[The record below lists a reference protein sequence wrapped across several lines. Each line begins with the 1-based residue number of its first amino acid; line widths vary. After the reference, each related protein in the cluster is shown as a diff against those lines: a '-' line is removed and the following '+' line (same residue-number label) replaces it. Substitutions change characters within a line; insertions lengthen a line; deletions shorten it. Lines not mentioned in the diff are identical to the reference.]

1 VTPGSSTPGADPPGP
16 ARSILFLIPSLAAG
30 GAERQLIGLAA
41 GLSRAGWRVRVLT
54 FYSGGAFA
62 RDLVEHGVAVES
74 LDRGGLLDLPGFAW
88 RLIRAVRRARPDIL
102 HPYLL
107 SPNIAS
113 ILLKP
118 FVPRARIVW
127 GVRASNMNLAHYGR
141 RASLI
146 FAVSCRLARFA
157 DLIICNS
164 TSGLEHHAERGY
176 PRRRMV
182 MIPNGIDHERFAPD
196 PAARRAIRAEWAAPD
211 SERLVGLVGRIDP
224 MKDHATFLRAARLVA
239 SERPDVRFVCVGHGP
254 AADRE
259 ALEQLTAE
267 LGLGDRVVWAGGRGD
282 LAAVHNAFD
291 LTVSSSAWG
300 EGFPNVVAEA
310 MATGVPCVVTDIG
323 DSAAVVGDTG
333 WVVPPGQPAE
343 LAAAMTAALANPA
356 ELARRGV
363 LARERVVRE
372 FSEDRRDR
380 TTAETLS
387 RLVERARPA
396 TG

>member
-1 VTPGSSTPGADPPGP
+1 VTLGTSTAAP

-41 GLSRAGWRVRVLT
+41 GLDRAGWRVRVLT
-54 FYSGGAFA
+54 FYGGGAFSGELLE
-62 RDLVEHGVAVES
+62 RGVAVES
-74 LDRGGLLDLPGFAW
+74 LDRRGLLDLPGFAW
-88 RLIRAVRRARPDIL
+88 RLIRSVRRDRPDIL

-107 SPNIAS
+107 APNIAS

-118 FVPRARIVW
+118 FVPRAQVVW
-127 GVRASNMNLAHYGR
+127 GVRASNMNLGHYGR
-141 RASLI
+141 RSSLI
-146 FAVSCRLARFA
+146 FALSCRLARFA

-182 MIPNGIDHERFAPD
+182 VIPNGIDLEAFAPD
-196 PAARRAIRAEWAAPD
+196 PAARRAIRAGWGVAD
-211 SERLVGLVGRIDP
+211 SDRLVGLVGRLDP
-224 MKDHATFLRAARLVA
+224 MKDHPTFLRAAAMVA
-239 SERPDVRFVCVGHGP
+239 AERPDVRFVCVGHGP
-254 AADRE
+254 AAAGE
-259 ALEQLTAE
+259 ALERLTAE
-267 LGLGDRVVWAGGRGD
+267 LGVTDRITWAGGRSD

-310 MATGVPCVVTDIG
+310 MASGIACVVTDVG

-333 WVVPPGQPAE
+333 WVVPAGRPGDMA
-343 LAAAMTAALANPA
+343 TAIMSALADP
-356 ELARRGV
+356 EDLARRGV

-372 FSEDRRDR
+372 FSEARRDR
-380 TTAETLS
+380 MTMEDLS
-387 RLVERARPA
+387 RLVAGSRPN
-396 TG
+396 GG